1 MEAKR
6 IEIAEKVCKLYREYG
21 IKSVTMDDVSR
32 SLGISKKTLY
42 TYFTDKRDL
51 VHGVMEVNEHNRSI
65 DFAIPQKENTNA
77 IDELFYYYEIQ
88 IKMIRDHKPS
98 FIYDLKKYYPD
109 LFQNFQEKKR
119 KRILENVQKNIAKG
133 KKEGLYRDDLDESVI
148 SRLNLM
154 RIEGIMN
161 STTFKLEEIVAP
173 EFFSEVFKYHVYGIV
188 TDNGRKLFNEKI
200 HNLNNA

>member
-51 VHGVMEVNEHNRSI
+51 VLGVMEVNEHNRAI
-65 DFAIPQKENTNA
+65 DFSVPQKENTNA
-77 IDELFYYYEIQ
+77 IEELFFYYKIQ
-88 IKMIRDHKPS
+88 VQMIKDHKPS

-109 LFQNFQEKKR
+109 LFQSFQEKKR
-119 KRILENVQKNIAKG
+119 MRILENVRKNLIKG
-133 KKEGLYRDDLDESVI
+133 KKEGLFRNDLDESVI

-161 STTFKLEEIVAP
+161 STTFKLEEIVTP
-173 EFFSEVFKYHVYGIV
+173 EFFSEVFKYHVYGILN
-188 TDNGRKLFNEKI
+188 DKGRKLFNEKI

>member
-6 IEIAEKVCKLYREYG
+6 KEIAEKVCKLYREYG

-42 TYFTDKRDL
+42 TYFSDKRDL
-51 VHGVMEVNEHNRSI
+51 VVGVMEVNEHNRAI
-65 DFAIPQKENTNA
+65 DFSVPQKKNTNA
-77 IDELFYYYEIQ
+77 IEELFFYYKIQ
-88 IKMIRDHKPS
+88 VQMIKDHKPS

-119 KRILENVQKNIAKG
+119 KRILENVRKNLVKG
-133 KKEGLYRDDLDESVI
+133 KKEGLYRKDMDESVI

-161 STTFKLEEIVAP
+161 STTFKLDEIVSP

-188 TDNGRKLFNEKI
+188 NDAGRKLFNENI

>member
-6 IEIAEKVCKLYREYG
+6 KEIAEKVCKLYREYG

-51 VHGVMEVNEHNRSI
+51 VCGVMEVNEHNRAI
-65 DFAIPQKENTNA
+65 DFAIPEKENISA
-77 IDELFYYYEIQ
+77 IDELFYYYKIQ
-88 IKMIRDHKPS
+88 VKMIKDHKPG

-109 LFQNFQEKKR
+109 LYQSFQDIKR
-119 KRILENVQKNIAKG
+119 KRILENVIKNLVKG
-133 KKEGLYRDDLDESVI
+133 KKEGLYRDEINESVI

-161 STTFKLEEIVAP
+161 STTFKLDEIVSP
-173 EFFSEVFKYHVYGIV
+173 EFFSEIFKYHVYGIV
-188 TDNGRKLFNEKI
+188 NDKGRELFNEKI